1 MKQFSLI
8 AALAGLLLGACTT
21 SPSRDWDHWNA
32 ESVAPRM
39 SRIFLGYEPDVD
51 GTYLDHQWENKQHI
65 NQLMKRYFFNW
76 NPENPFQ
83 DEDPNWNAERPNHS
97 PLPMPLH
104 YLHFEA
110 LVFGGIF
117 LASGAGFMPIPVDSI
132 LGTLDDGGTHEF
144 VTGLKTTLDPLRE
157 LTVSFRELTVSFLNV
172 ACCESD
178 HAQASWRA
186 R

>member
-1 MKQFSLI
+1 MKQLSLL

-65 NQLMKRYFFNW
+65 NQLMKRYFLNW

-104 YLHFEA
+104 YFHLEA

-132 LGTLDDGGTHEF
+132 LGTLDEGGIDEF
-144 VTGLKTTLDPLRE
+144 VAGVGMTLDP
-157 LTVSFRELTVSFLNV
+157 VRELTVSFLNV

-178 HAQASWRA
+178 QAQASWRA